1 MLFLIAVAA
10 GREFSIVAVSEGA
23 MRQEDAAE
31 YDELVN
37 GKENAQKKGDKEKA
51 NTRLLE
57 FQTNQMGKTMRLAQ
71 ELETLTGLESR
82 ITILGYVQR
91 GGIPSAMDRL
101 LATELG
107 SAAVDLISNDVS
119 GVMIALRNQETLPVP
134 LKDVVDKRRMLPLD
148 HIWLKT
154 ARA

>member
-1 MLFLIAVAA
+1 
-10 GREFSIVAVSEGA
+10 VAVSEGA
-23 MRQEDAAE
+23 MRQEDFAQ

-91 GGIPSAMDRL
+91 GGIPSAMDRC
-101 LATELG
+101 
-107 SAAVDLISNDVS
+107 
-119 GVMIALRNQETLPVP
+119 
-134 LKDVVDKRRMLPLD
+134 
-148 HIWLKT
+148 
-154 ARA
+154 